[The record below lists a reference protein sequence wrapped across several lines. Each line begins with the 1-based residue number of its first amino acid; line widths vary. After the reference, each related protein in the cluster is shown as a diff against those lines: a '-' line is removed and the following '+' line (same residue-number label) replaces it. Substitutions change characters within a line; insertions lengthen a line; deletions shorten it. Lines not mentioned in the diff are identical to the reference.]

1 MLDKLR
7 SAESGR
13 NFESKETRNRPRTYP
28 YFKYLPHDV
37 EDEAERQRNL
47 DMILKQLYIAVES
60 SDFIPGAVHWTTE
73 LKRWLNLKFDP
84 TKEQRTKLVKLYY
97 ELALAPGIDPAA
109 AEKFSSTFM
118 QLTK

>member
-1 MLDKLR
+1 MLPAKSD
-7 SAESGR
+7 R

-47 DMILKQLYIAVES
+47 DTILEQLYIAVKS
-60 SDFIPGAVHWTTE
+60 DDFIPGAAHWTKE
-73 LKRWLNLKFDP
+73 LKGWLDLKFDP

-97 ELALAPGIDPAA
+97 ELALAPGIGPAA
-109 AEKFSSTFM
+109 AEEFSSTFM